1 MCTLFIYRK
10 KNTKWPVLIA
20 TNRDEFF
27 KRKFFSPNKHWSSNI
42 DIFAGKDTLKGG
54 SWLGINKSHL
64 CAVVLNRDSNS
75 IQLKET
81 KSRGNLV
88 LNILK
93 KKSTKEAVDFIAKQ
107 KFNKYKYFNLLFFDY
122 EDACWVKYN
131 HEGVSIN
138 KVPYGFSII
147 DNYDLN
153 DTKSKKQNLYKKIFK
168 KNKIPN
174 PDKNDFKS
182 WEKCYLLIKHLKII
196 KILQYLLIIL
206 IKTMEQSAHL

>member
-107 KFNKYKYFNLLFFDY
+107 KFNKYKYFNLQIQFCPLM
-122 EDACWVKYN
+122 
-131 HEGVSIN
+131 
-138 KVPYGFSII
+138 GFPKSLIEII
-147 DNYDLN
+147 
-153 DTKSKKQNLYKKIFK
+153 SKDHFV
-168 KNKIPN
+168 
-174 PDKNDFKS
+174 
-182 WEKCYLLIKHLKII
+182 CYLDCV
-196 KILQYLLIIL
+196 
-206 IKTMEQSAHL
+206 